1 MSPYRLLVN
10 GVSLETAAWFA
21 PTGGYDD
28 LLASPAV
35 RGTDRVMPG
44 ARGVRSY
51 RRIATAT
58 PVSVSLI
65 VTGECDPNG
74 TPYDLPRIEGLL
86 TNRDL
91 LRHELGLSIDQ
102 VTRDGLVPAR
112 FERGSLPAWEG
123 EVTVVGLAD
132 WQTLSEDTGAV
143 RLDLLIPAGELVEVS
158 P

>member
-1 MSPYRLLVN
+1 MTYRLIVN
-10 GVSLETAAWFA
+10 GVSLETRAWFV

-35 RGTDRVMPG
+35 RGRDQVMPG
-44 ARGVRSY
+44 ARGVRPY
-51 RRIATAT
+51 RREVTQT

-65 VTGECDPNG
+65 VAGECDPAG
-74 TPYDLPRIEGLL
+74 TPYDLPLIEGLM

-91 LRHELGLSIDQ
+91 LRYELGLSADQ
-102 VTRDGLVPAR
+102 VGRAGTVPAR

-123 EVTVVGLAD
+123 EVTVVGLYD
-132 WQTLSEDTGAV
+132 WVTLAEDTGSC